1 MQRSIAT
8 TLPRSP
14 RVGLGGHGPIGR
26 LQLALER
33 ADPAH
38 IGLFFVTLALGIY
51 AFSNPSRSGF
61 YNHFVWQADAFL
73 HGRFVISYPVTQGL
87 FTNSYFQ
94 DVMALPSVPGAR
106 SYGLLPFPPLPAL
119 VLMPFVAIF
128 GLATNSQLVGV
139 VIGAVNV
146 GLAWRMTSRLTA
158 SREAAFLATLFF
170 AFGTVHWYAA
180 MLSTTWF
187 LAHVLAL
194 TFVLLGVTLALDA
207 EAQERVRTRLH
218 ELGEAAAT
226 RRGGLAETFEQRS
239 LFLAWYRRLRGQ
251 INPLQFMAG
260 FVFGLGALARLPVI
274 FGAPFFLFVGGGG
287 SFSKRGLSAGL
298 GAAIPLALLLIYN
311 VAATGHVFNPAY
323 DYLYR
328 TEYLGYLPPDPGK
341 PMALHCLLAQDFC
354 AGLKIDRSLG
364 IEDIGHIPINAVVML
379 GWLPIV
385 QPECGPAV
393 LNPDCA
399 LIKPDAIGMSVL
411 LTSPA
416 YLLAIP
422 IIVRAWRRRLV
433 IGASLAVLAI
443 ALVNLMHFS
452 QGWVQFGY
460 RFSNDFAPFALILV
474 TLAIAWLGA
483 RSKLL
488 IGLAIALVAASIIIN
503 AWGVYWGVTQG
514 W

>member
-1 MQRSIAT
+1 MERSIAT
-8 TLPRSP
+8 TPAYSHEVGVGGNRRFG
-14 RVGLGGHGPIGR
+14 RV
-26 LQLALER
+26 QLALER
-33 ADPAH
+33 ADPAY

-51 AFSNPSRSGF
+51 AFSNPSRSGL
-61 YNHFVWQADAFL
+61 YNHFVWQADAFW
-73 HGRFVISYPVTQGL
+73 HGRFVISYPVTTGP

-94 DVMALPSVPGAR
+94 DVMPLPSVPGTP
-106 SYGLLPFPPLPAL
+106 SYGLLPFPPLPA
-119 VLMPFVAIF
+119 VILMPFVAIF
-128 GLATNSQLVGV
+128 GIATNSQLVGV
-139 VIGAVNV
+139 VIGAINV
-146 GLAWRMTSRLTA
+146 GLAWRMTSRLTQ
-158 SREAAFLATLFF
+158 SRAAAFLATLFF

-187 LAHVLAL
+187 LAHVVAL
-194 TFVLLGVTLALDA
+194 TFVLLGVTLCLDA
-207 EAQERVRTRLH
+207 ESQEPVRARLR
-218 ELGEAAAT
+218 EVREAAAT
-226 RRGGLAETFEQRS
+226 RRDGLAATFEQRS

-260 FVFGLGALARLPVI
+260 FVFGIGALARLPVI

-287 SFSKRGLSAGL
+287 SFWKRGLSAGL
-298 GAAIPLALLLIYN
+298 GAAIPLALLLVYN

-323 DYLYR
+323 DHLYQ
-328 TEYLGYLPPDPGK
+328 TEYLGYLPPD
-341 PMALHCLLAQDFC
+341 HCLYGQELC
-354 AGLKIDRSLG
+354 SGLKIDRSLG
-364 IEDIGHIPINAVVML
+364 IEDIGHIPLNALIML
-379 GWLPIV
+379 GWPPII
-385 QPECGPAV
+385 QPGCDLALM

-399 LIKPDAIGMSVL
+399 PLKPDAIGMSVL

-422 IIVRAWRRRLV
+422 MLVVGWRRRLV
-433 IGASLAVLAI
+433 IGSALAVVAI

-474 TLAIAWLGA
+474 TLAIARLSANKLGA
-483 RSKLL
+483 ALV
-488 IGLAIALVAASIIIN
+488 IAIVAASIIIN